1 LDDKGEFMKVGK
13 ISEVALSRA
22 VFKQLKSKRDEVL
35 FGGAIGEDCAA
46 MRLGE
51 GEVCVFSSNPVT
63 GAGKIQGALAL
74 YSAVNNLVTSGAE
87 AVGVLVTAMLPENF
101 KESRLIEL
109 SEMME
114 EVCQDLRIQVM
125 GGHTEVTAA
134 VNEPVFSVTAVGKVK
149 EHELRHAKNAKA
161 DQDIVMSKWIGME
174 GSVAIVAAREKELME
189 RFPKIMIDQIKKM
202 LPNCSCTLEA
212 ALAVKSGVSAMHD
225 ISSGG
230 IYGALYELSE
240 AAGVGLEIDLRAI
253 PIKQE
258 TVEICEYLGLN
269 PYYLKSGGS
278 MLMVCDHG
286 QELVRLLE
294 KEGIYAAVIGRT
306 TSENAKAIINEG
318 EVSYLERPKADELLR
333 AR

>member
-1 LDDKGEFMKVGK
+1 MKVGK
-13 ISEVALSRA
+13 ISEVALARA
-22 VFKQLKSKRDEVL
+22 VFKQLKNKRDEVL

-46 MRLGE
+46 MKLE
-51 GEVCVFSSNPVT
+51 AGEVCVVSSNPVT
-63 GAGKIQGALAL
+63 GAGKIYGALAV
-74 YSAVNNLVTSGAE
+74 YSAVNNLVSSGAE
-87 AVGVLVTAMLPENF
+87 AVGVMMTVLLPEDF

-109 SEMME
+109 SEQIE
-114 EVCQDLRIQVM
+114 EVCQTLHIQVM
-125 GGHTEVTAA
+125 GGHTEVTVA
-134 VNEPVFSVTAVGKVK
+134 VNEPVYSVAAIGKAK
-149 EHELRHAKNAKA
+149 EDELLHAKNAKA

-174 GSVAIVAAREKELME
+174 GSVAIVAAKEKELLE
-189 RFPKIMIDQIKKM
+189 RFPKAMIEKLKNM
-202 LPNCSCTLEA
+202 LPNCCTAIEA

-225 ISSGG
+225 VSSGG

-240 AAGVGLEIDLRAI
+240 AAGVGLEIDLRTI

-294 KEGIYAAVIGRT
+294 KERIHAAVIGRT
-306 TSENAKAIINEG
+306 TSANAKAVINEG
-318 EVSYLERPKADELLR
+318 EVSYLERPKADELLKV
-333 AR
+333 

>member
-1 LDDKGEFMKVGK
+1 MKVGK
-13 ISEVALSRA
+13 ISEVALKRA
-22 VFKQLKSKRDEVL
+22 VLKQLNNKREEVL
-35 FGGAIGEDCAA
+35 FSGSVGEDCAA
-46 MRLGE
+46 MKLGKE
-51 GEVCVFSSNPVT
+51 EVCVFSSNPVT
-63 GAGKIQGALAL
+63 GAGKVQGVLAI
-74 YSAVNNLVTSGAE
+74 YSAVNNLATSGAE
-87 AVGVLVTAMLPENF
+87 AVGVMITALLPENF
-101 KESRLIEL
+101 KESRLAELAEEIEK
-109 SEMME
+109 
-114 EVCQDLRIQVM
+114 VCQDLKIQVM
-125 GGHTEVTAA
+125 GGHTEVTMA
-134 VNEPVFSVTAVGKVK
+134 VNEPVFSVTAVGKAK
-149 EHELRHAKNAKA
+149 ETELLHAKNAKA

-174 GSVAIVAAREKELME
+174 GSVSIVAAKEKELLM
-189 RFPKIMIDQIKKM
+189 RFPKAMIDKIKAM
-202 LPNCSCTLEA
+202 LPNCCSASEA

-225 ISSGG
+225 VSSGG

-306 TSENAKAIINEG
+306 TSENAKAVINEG
-318 EVSYLERPKADELLR
+318 EVSYLERPKADELLKTR
-333 AR
+333 

>member
-1 LDDKGEFMKVGK
+1 MKVGK

-22 VFKQLKSKRDEVL
+22 VFKQLKNRRDEVL
-35 FGGAIGEDCAA
+35 FGGSIGEDCAA
-46 MRLGE
+46 MKLGK
-51 GEVCVFSSNPVT
+51 GEVCVISSNPVT
-63 GAGKIQGALAL
+63 GAGKIQGVLAV

-87 AVGVLVTAMLPENF
+87 AIGVMMTVLLPEDF
-101 KESRLIEL
+101 KESRLVEL
-109 SEMME
+109 NEQIE
-114 EVCQDLRIQVM
+114 EVCQQLQIQVM
-125 GGHTEVTAA
+125 GGHTEVTVA
-134 VNEPVFSVTAVGKVK
+134 VNEPVFSVTAIGKVK
-149 EHELRHAKNAKA
+149 ESELLHAKNAKA

-174 GSVAIVAAREKELME
+174 GSVSIVAAKEKELLE
-189 RFPKIMIDQIKKM
+189 RFPKAMIDQIKKM
-202 LPNCSCTLEA
+202 LPGCCVNVEA

-306 TSENAKAIINEG
+306 TSENAKAVINEG
-318 EVSYLERPKADELLR
+318 EVSYLERPKADELLKVK
-333 AR
+333 

>member
-1 LDDKGEFMKVGK
+1 MKVGK

-22 VFKQLKSKRDEVL
+22 VFKQLKNRRDEVL
-35 FGGAIGEDCAA
+35 FGGSIGEDCTA
-46 MRLGE
+46 MKLGK
-51 GEVCVFSSNPVT
+51 GEVCVISSNPVT
-63 GAGKIQGALAL
+63 GAGKIQGALAV

-87 AVGVLVTAMLPENF
+87 AIGVMMTVLLPEDF
-101 KESRLIEL
+101 KESRLVEL
-109 SEMME
+109 NKQIE
-114 EVCQDLRIQVM
+114 EVCQQLQIQVM
-125 GGHTEVTAA
+125 GGHTEVTVA
-134 VNEPVFSVTAVGKVK
+134 VNEPVFSVTAIGKVK
-149 EHELRHAKNAKA
+149 ESELLHAKNAKA

-174 GSVAIVAAREKELME
+174 GSVSIVAAKEKELLE
-189 RFPKIMIDQIKKM
+189 RFPKAMIDQIKKM
-202 LPNCSCTLEA
+202 LQNCCVNAEA

-294 KEGIYAAVIGRT
+294 KEGISAAVIGRT
-306 TSENAKAIINEG
+306 TSENAKAVVNEG
-318 EVSYLERPKADELLR
+318 EVSYLERPKADELLKVK
-333 AR
+333 

>member
-1 LDDKGEFMKVGK
+1 MKVGK
-13 ISEVALSRA
+13 ISEVALKRA
-22 VFKQLKSKRDEVL
+22 VLKQLNTQREEVL
-35 FGGAIGEDCAA
+35 FSGSIGEDCAA
-46 MRLGE
+46 VKLAE
-51 GEVCVFSSNPVT
+51 GEVCVCSSNPVT
-63 GAGKIQGALAL
+63 GAGKIQGALAI

-87 AVGVLVTAMLPENF
+87 AVGVMITLLLPENF

-109 SEMME
+109 NEQIE
-114 EVCQDLRIQVM
+114 EVCQQLNIQVM
-125 GGHTEVTAA
+125 GGHTEVTMA
-134 VNEPVFSVTAVGKVK
+134 VNEPVFSVTAIGKSK
-149 EHELRHAKNAKA
+149 ENELLHAKGAKA

-174 GSVAIVAAREKELME
+174 GSVAIVAAKEKELLE
-189 RFPKIMIDQIKKM
+189 RFPKAIIDKLKNL
-202 LPNCSCTLEA
+202 LPDCCAQTEA

-286 QELVRLLE
+286 QELVRILE
-294 KEGIYAAVIGRT
+294 KEGICAAVIGRT
-306 TSENAKAIINEG
+306 TSANAKAVINEG

-333 AR
+333 VK

>member
-1 LDDKGEFMKVGK
+1 MKVGK

-22 VFKQLKSKRDEVL
+22 VFKQLKNRRDEVL
-35 FGGAIGEDCAA
+35 FGGSIGEDCAA
-46 MRLGE
+46 MKLGK
-51 GEVCVFSSNPVT
+51 GEVCVISSNPVT
-63 GAGKIQGALAL
+63 GAGKIQGALAV

-87 AVGVLVTAMLPENF
+87 AIGVMMTVLLPEDF
-101 KESRLIEL
+101 KESRLVEL
-109 SEMME
+109 NEQIE
-114 EVCQDLRIQVM
+114 EVCQQLQIQVM
-125 GGHTEVTAA
+125 GGHTEVTVA
-134 VNEPVFSVTAVGKVK
+134 VNEPVFSVTAIGKVK
-149 EHELRHAKNAKA
+149 ESELLHAKNAKA

-174 GSVAIVAAREKELME
+174 GSVSIVAAKEKELLE
-189 RFPKIMIDQIKKM
+189 RFPKAMIDQIKKM
-202 LPNCSCTLEA
+202 LPGCCVNVEA

-294 KEGIYAAVIGRT
+294 KEGISAAVIGST
-306 TSENAKAIINEG
+306 TSENAKAVVNEG
-318 EVSYLERPKADELLR
+318 EVSYLERPKADELLKVK
-333 AR
+333 

>member
-1 LDDKGEFMKVGK
+1 MKVGK

-22 VFKQLKSKRDEVL
+22 VFKQLNSRRDEVL
-35 FGGAIGEDCAA
+35 FGGSIGEDCAA
-46 MRLGE
+46 MKLNA
-51 GEVCVFSSNPVT
+51 GEVCVLSSNPVT
-63 GAGKIQGALAL
+63 GSGKIQGALAI

-87 AVGVLVTAMLPENF
+87 AVGVLVTALLPEDF

-114 EVCQDLRIQVM
+114 EVCQALHIQVM
-125 GGHTEVTAA
+125 GGHTEVTMA
-134 VNEPVFSVTAVGKVK
+134 VREPVFSVTAVGKAK
-149 EHELRHAKNAKA
+149 ENELLHAKYAKA

-174 GSVAIVAAREKELME
+174 GSVAIVAAKEKELRM
-189 RFPKIMIDQIKKM
+189 RFPKAMIDKIKAM
-202 LPNCSCTLEA
+202 LPNCCVSVEA

-225 ISSGG
+225 VSSGG

-294 KEGIYAAVIGRT
+294 KEGISAAVIGRT
-306 TSENAKAIINEG
+306 TSNHAKTVSNEG
-318 EVSYLERPKADELLR
+318 EISYLERPKADELLKL
-333 AR
+333 AY

>member
-1 LDDKGEFMKVGK
+1 MKVGK

-22 VFKQLKSKRDEVL
+22 VFKQLKNRRDEVL
-35 FGGAIGEDCAA
+35 FGGSIGEDCAA
-46 MRLGE
+46 MKLE
-51 GEVCVFSSNPVT
+51 KGEVCVISSNPVT
-63 GAGKIQGALAL
+63 GAGKIQGALAV

-87 AVGVLVTAMLPENF
+87 AIGVMMTVLLPEDF
-101 KESRLIEL
+101 KESRLVEL
-109 SEMME
+109 NEQIE
-114 EVCQDLRIQVM
+114 EVCQQLQIQVM
-125 GGHTEVTAA
+125 GGHTEVTVA
-134 VNEPVFSVTAVGKVK
+134 VNEPVFSVTAIGKVK
-149 EHELRHAKNAKA
+149 ESELLHAKNAKA

-174 GSVAIVAAREKELME
+174 GSVSIVAAKEKELLE
-189 RFPKIMIDQIKKM
+189 RFPKALIDQIKKM
-202 LPNCSCTLEA
+202 LPGCCVNVEA

-278 MLMVCDHG
+278 MLIVCDHG

-294 KEGIYAAVIGRT
+294 KEGISAAVIGRT
-306 TSENAKAIINEG
+306 TSENAKAVINEG
-318 EVSYLERPKADELLR
+318 EVSYLERPKADELLKVK
-333 AR
+333 

>member
-1 LDDKGEFMKVGK
+1 MKVGK
-13 ISEVALSRA
+13 ISEVALKRA
-22 VFKQLKSKRDEVL
+22 VLKQLNNKREEVL
-35 FGGAIGEDCAA
+35 FGGSVGEDCAA
-46 MRLGE
+46 MKLE
-51 GEVCVFSSNPVT
+51 AGEVCVFSSNPVT
-63 GAGKIQGALAL
+63 GAGKIQGQLAIC
-74 YSAVNNLVTSGAE
+74 SAVNNLAASGAE
-87 AVGVLVTAMLPENF
+87 AVGVMMTVLLPENF
-101 KESRLIEL
+101 KESRLTEIF
-109 SEMME
+109 E
-114 EVCQDLRIQVM
+114 EVEKACQKLNIQVM
-125 GGHTEVTAA
+125 GGHTEVTMA

-149 EHELRHAKNAKA
+149 ENELRHARCAKA

-174 GSVAIVAAREKELME
+174 GSVSIVAAKEKELLE
-189 RFPKIMIDQIKKM
+189 RFPKAMIDKIKAM
-202 LPNCSCTLEA
+202 LPNCCSASEA

-225 ISSGG
+225 VSSGG

-240 AAGVGLEIDLRAI
+240 AAGVGLEVDLRAI
-253 PIKQE
+253 PISQE

-294 KEGIYAAVIGRT
+294 KEGIFAAVIGRT
-306 TSENAKAIINEG
+306 TSDNAKAVINEG

>member
-1 LDDKGEFMKVGK
+1 MKVGK

-22 VFKQLKSKRDEVL
+22 VFKQLKNRREEVL

-46 MRLGE
+46 MKLEKGE
-51 GEVCVFSSNPVT
+51 ICVVSSNPVT
-63 GAGKIQGALAL
+63 GAGRIQGALAV

-87 AVGVLVTAMLPENF
+87 AVGVMMTILLPEDF

-109 SEMME
+109 SEQIE
-114 EVCQDLRIQVM
+114 EVCQELHIQVM
-125 GGHTEVTAA
+125 GGHTEVTVA
-134 VNEPVFSVTAVGKVK
+134 VNEPVFSVTAIGKAK
-149 EHELRHAKNAKA
+149 KDELRRAKGAKA

-174 GSVAIVAAREKELME
+174 GSVSIVAAKEKELLD
-189 RFPKIMIDQIKKM
+189 RFPKAMIDQIKKM
-202 LPNCSCTLEA
+202 LPNCCVNVEA

-306 TSENAKAIINEG
+306 TSENAKAVINEG
-318 EVSYLERPKADELLR
+318 EVSYLERPKADELLKVK
-333 AR
+333 

>member
-1 LDDKGEFMKVGK
+1 MKVGK
-13 ISEVALSRA
+13 ISEVALKRA
-22 VFKQLKSKRDEVL
+22 VLKQLNSKREEVL
-35 FGGAIGEDCAA
+35 FGGGIGEDCAA
-46 MRLGE
+46 MKLGA
-51 GEVCVFSSNPVT
+51 GEICVFSSNPVT
-63 GAGKIQGALAL
+63 GTGKIQGALAI
-74 YSAVNNLVTSGAE
+74 YSAVNNLVSSGAE
-87 AVGVLVTAMLPENF
+87 AVGVMITAMLPENF
-101 KESRLIEL
+101 KESRLAEL
-109 SEMME
+109 AEQIE
-114 EVCQDLRIQVM
+114 EVCQNLHIQVM
-125 GGHTEVTAA
+125 GGHTEVTMA

-149 EHELRHAKNAKA
+149 EKELLHAKNAKA

-174 GSVAIVAAREKELME
+174 GSVAIVAAKEKELSE
-189 RFPKIMIDQIKKM
+189 RFPKAMIDKIKQM
-202 LPNCSCTLEA
+202 LPNCCVSLEA

-225 ISSGG
+225 VSSGG

>member
-1 LDDKGEFMKVGK
+1 MKVGK

-22 VFKQLKSKRDEVL
+22 VFKQLKNRRDEVL
-35 FGGAIGEDCAA
+35 FGGSIGEDCAA
-46 MRLGE
+46 MKLGK
-51 GEVCVFSSNPVT
+51 GEVCVISSNPVT
-63 GAGKIQGALAL
+63 GAGKIQGALAV

-87 AVGVLVTAMLPENF
+87 AIGVMMTVLLPEDF
-101 KESRLIEL
+101 KESRLVEL
-109 SEMME
+109 NKQIE
-114 EVCQDLRIQVM
+114 EVCQQLQIQVM
-125 GGHTEVTAA
+125 GGHTEVTVA
-134 VNEPVFSVTAVGKVK
+134 VNEPVFSVTAIGKVK
-149 EHELRHAKNAKA
+149 ESELLHAKNAKA

-174 GSVAIVAAREKELME
+174 GSVSIVAAKEKELLE
-189 RFPKIMIDQIKKM
+189 RFPKAMIDQIKKM
-202 LPNCSCTLEA
+202 LPGCCVNVEA

-294 KEGIYAAVIGRT
+294 KEGISAAVIGRT
-306 TSENAKAIINEG
+306 TSENAKAVVNEG
-318 EVSYLERPKADELLR
+318 EVSYLERPKADELLKVK
-333 AR
+333 

>member
-1 LDDKGEFMKVGK
+1 MKVGK

-22 VFKQLKSKRDEVL
+22 VFKQLKNRRDEVL
-35 FGGAIGEDCAA
+35 FGGSIGEDCAA
-46 MRLGE
+46 MKLGK
-51 GEVCVFSSNPVT
+51 GEVCVISSNPVT
-63 GAGKIQGALAL
+63 GAGKIQGALAV

-87 AVGVLVTAMLPENF
+87 AIGVMMTVLLPEDF
-101 KESRLIEL
+101 KESRLVEL
-109 SEMME
+109 NEQIE
-114 EVCQDLRIQVM
+114 EVCQQLQIQVM
-125 GGHTEVTAA
+125 GGHTEVTVA
-134 VNEPVFSVTAVGKVK
+134 VNEPVFSVTAIGKVK
-149 EHELRHAKNAKA
+149 ESELLHAKNAKA

-174 GSVAIVAAREKELME
+174 GSVSIVAAKEKELLE
-189 RFPKIMIDQIKKM
+189 RFPKAMIDQIKKM
-202 LPNCSCTLEA
+202 LPGCCVNVEA

-294 KEGIYAAVIGRT
+294 KEGVSAAVIGRT
-306 TSENAKAIINEG
+306 TSENAKAVVNEG
-318 EVSYLERPKADELLR
+318 EVSYLERPKADELLKVK
-333 AR
+333 

>member
-1 LDDKGEFMKVGK
+1 MKVGK
-13 ISEVALSRA
+13 ISEVALKRA
-22 VFKQLKSKRDEVL
+22 VLKQLKNERDEVL
-35 FGGAIGEDCAA
+35 FGAGIGEDCSAVK
-46 MRLGE
+46 LGK
-51 GEVCVFSSNPVT
+51 GEVCVISSNPVT
-63 GAGKIQGALAL
+63 GAGKIQGALAV
-74 YSAVNNLVTSGAE
+74 YSAVNNLAASGAE
-87 AVGVLVTAMLPENF
+87 AVGVMMTILLPEDF
-101 KESRLIEL
+101 KESHLIEL
-109 SEMME
+109 SEQIE
-114 EVCQDLRIQVM
+114 EVCQQLQIQVI
-125 GGHTEVTAA
+125 GGHTEVTMA
-134 VNEPVFSVTAVGKVK
+134 VKEPVFSVTAIGKAK
-149 EHELRHAKNAKA
+149 ENELRRAKGAKA

-174 GSVAIVAAREKELME
+174 GSVSIVAAKEKELLE
-189 RFPKIMIDQIKKM
+189 RFPKAMIDQIKKM
-202 LPNCSCTLEA
+202 LPNCCVNAEA

-253 PIKQE
+253 PIRQE

-306 TSENAKAIINEG
+306 TSENAKAVINEG
-318 EVSYLERPKADELLR
+318 EISYLERPKADELLKVR
-333 AR
+333 

>member
-1 LDDKGEFMKVGK
+1 MKVGK
-13 ISEVALSRA
+13 ISEVALKRA
-22 VFKQLKSKRDEVL
+22 VLKQLKNERDEVL
-35 FGGAIGEDCAA
+35 FGAGIGEDCSAVK
-46 MRLGE
+46 LGKE
-51 GEVCVFSSNPVT
+51 EVCVISSNPVT
-63 GAGKIQGALAL
+63 GAGKIQGALAV
-74 YSAVNNLVTSGAE
+74 YSAVNNLAASGAE
-87 AVGVLVTAMLPENF
+87 AVGVMMTILLPEDF

-109 SEMME
+109 SEQIE
-114 EVCQDLRIQVM
+114 EVCLQLQIQVI
-125 GGHTEVTAA
+125 GGHTEVTMA
-134 VNEPVFSVTAVGKVK
+134 VKEPVFSVTAIGKVK
-149 EHELRHAKNAKA
+149 EHELRRAKGAKA

-174 GSVAIVAAREKELME
+174 GSVSIVAAKEKELLE
-189 RFPKIMIDQIKKM
+189 RFPKAMIDQIKKM
-202 LPNCSCTLEA
+202 LPNCCVNAEA

-253 PIKQE
+253 PIRQE

-306 TSENAKAIINEG
+306 TSENAKAVINEG
-318 EVSYLERPKADELLR
+318 EISYLERPKADELLKVR
-333 AR
+333 

>member
-1 LDDKGEFMKVGK
+1 MKVGK
-13 ISEVALSRA
+13 ISEVALKRA
-22 VFKQLKSKRDEVL
+22 VLKQLNTQREEVL
-35 FGGAIGEDCAA
+35 FSGSIGEDCAA
-46 MRLGE
+46 VKLAE
-51 GEVCVFSSNPVT
+51 GEVCVCSSNPVT
-63 GAGKIQGALAL
+63 GAGKIQGALAI

-87 AVGVLVTAMLPENF
+87 AVGVMITLLLPENF

-109 SEMME
+109 NEQIE
-114 EVCQDLRIQVM
+114 EVCQQLNIQVM
-125 GGHTEVTAA
+125 GGHTEVTMA
-134 VNEPVFSVTAVGKVK
+134 VNEPVFSVTAIGKAK
-149 EHELRHAKNAKA
+149 ENELLHAKGAKA

-174 GSVAIVAAREKELME
+174 GSVAIVAAREKELLE
-189 RFPKIMIDQIKKM
+189 RFPKAMIDKLKNL
-202 LPNCSCTLEA
+202 LPDCCAQTEA

-286 QELVRLLE
+286 QELVRILE
-294 KEGIYAAVIGRT
+294 KEGICAAVIGRT
-306 TSENAKAIINEG
+306 TSANAKAVINEG

-333 AR
+333 VK